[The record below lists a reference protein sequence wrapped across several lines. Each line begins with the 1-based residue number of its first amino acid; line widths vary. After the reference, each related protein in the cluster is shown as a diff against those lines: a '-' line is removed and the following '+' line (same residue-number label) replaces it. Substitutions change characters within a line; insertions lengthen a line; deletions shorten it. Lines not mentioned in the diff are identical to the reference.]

1 MSQLTLTGP
10 VSCLLPHTSG
20 VYTLRLHGFA
30 VYIGQSADLAQRLK
44 THQRTVLHDAVIIER
59 CPPGELDALEGERIH
74 AAHPP
79 LNRLCPLHC
88 GFYGDYRGRR
98 QLGRLGIVPVACMAR
113 YGFRAASYDQ
123 AG

>member
-1 MSQLTLTGP
+1 MSGIGI
-10 VSCLLPHTSG
+10 SG

-30 VYIGQSADLAQRLK
+30 VYIGKSADLDQRLRA
-44 THQRTVLHDAVIIER
+44 HQRRIMHDDVIIER

-88 GFYGDYRGRR
+88 GYYGDHRGRTE
-98 QLGRLGIVPVACMAR
+98 LARLGICPVDRVPYCGSPI
-113 YGFRAASYDQ
+113 GFGR
-123 AG
+123 